1 MRKKYLSALLF
12 GALLFASAGTFT
24 SCKDYDDDINNLQEQ
39 INTIASSLEDLKTKV
54 ESMGGV
60 QDVTFA
66 DGVLTVTTNSG
77 SATYNIP
84 DKVGITKVELKD
96 NVLYVDG
103 VEAGKVSAE
112 SAQKIEVKD
121 GVLYIDGEAQD
132 LNVDFDSNVVAVI
145 DKAAGIYTLT
155 VNNET
160 IELPIAFANVNITLK
175 NANKGENFI
184 FTEYYE
190 GNQATYDDQKYGI
203 HWAIASKDFEWD
215 GPKDAPKAGEMV
227 VGQITAARV
236 SVRPI
241 NFDLTTADL
250 KLVPSV
256 GEAAAVTVKAYPSQ
270 DNGPLNTGSR
280 SASVTY
286 DQVKQGDYVLT
297 LEFDKNKTAE
307 DMIHDFATSDNDAN
321 LKYALSVNGVIVT
334 DYQFVIDTQL
344 KADAQP
350 SCPAFDAAYLAIG
363 GYTNGASYNDG
374 TNSCWNMP
382 AGTHQMSYLDG
393 RIYDMK
399 VEIDDS
405 SKSDANVYGVSID
418 NEKGTITASDNAVDR
433 TFKLKVTLIDVNGN
447 KSKTAVVAVTFA
459 KAETSQVVTL
469 DASTYKV
476 FPNSNSFVIN
486 LGDVFTSLDDKD
498 AITLK
503 NENKITWAIE
513 NNDDKFVVADMDYCD
528 IVYYKD
534 EACTQ
539 DVNLDDQTNGE
550 DVKSIRYAKITVNQP
565 NRIATVGEH
574 LLSIKLIRPTGIAG
588 DQTVPQ
594 TIKKVNIPVHVQLP
608 EWDELFQTTSAWK
621 DGVFVTRLI
630 NVHPTL
636 NRVQVS
642 MNAFTAE
649 KTDWKEE
656 ALKIDLTKLK
666 YNDKYDGNNEKD
678 AAISAMEEVGNY
690 PISLDYGK
698 LTQNISTTHDLA
710 YREMSATAEYQYE
723 SYDNFKRTKDFT
735 VRIMSIFEGAE
746 LQYDG
751 KVQDAVLN
759 ANDVIDGDKLKL
771 VLNGQYV
778 KMKDGNGLT
787 DQDECIVGGKLLYD
801 VNKNISMLFNEQ
813 AGASATI
820 GTINFVQTAQ
830 TNSLIKPE
838 AELTDK
844 GIHIKGQS
852 GMINSGEGGTYTIEF
867 YDCMN
872 VKTVQNVKFTKK

>member
-24 SCKDYDDDINNLQEQ
+24 SCKDYDD
-39 INTIASSLEDLKTKV
+39 IASSLNDLKTKV

-60 QDVTFA
+60 KDVTFA
-66 DGVLTVTTNSG
+66 DGVLTVTTDAGN
-77 SATYNIP
+77 ATYNIP
-84 DKVGITKVELKD
+84 DKVGITKVELT
-96 NVLYVDG
+96 NGVLYVDG
-103 VEAGKVSAE
+103 VEVGK
-112 SAQKIEVKD
+112 AQTVEVKN
-121 GVLYIDGEAQD
+121 GILYIDGEAQE
-132 LNVDFDSNVVAVI
+132 LNVNFDSNVIGVKNN
-145 DKAAGIYTLT
+145 DAGTYSLT

-160 IELPIAFANVNITLK
+160 IQLPIAFANVNITLK
-175 NANKGENFI
+175 NPNKGDEDFI

-190 GNQATYDDQKYGI
+190 GKQATYDDQKYGI

-241 NFDLTTADL
+241 NFDLQNADL
-250 KLVPSV
+250 KLVPSA
-256 GEAAAVTVKAYPSQ
+256 GEAAAVKVIAHPSQ

-280 SASVTY
+280 GASVTY

-297 LEFDKNKTAE
+297 LEFDKDKKAE
-307 DMIHDFATSDNDAN
+307 DMIHDFATSDNNAN
-321 LKYALSVNGVIVT
+321 IKYALSVNGVIVT

-350 SCPAFDAAYLAIG
+350 SCPDFKPERFAIG
-363 GYTNGASYNDG
+363 GITNRWS
-374 TNSCWNMP
+374 MP
-382 AGTHQMSYLDG
+382 TGTHQMSYLDG

-405 SKSDANVYGVSID
+405 SKSDANVYGVVI
-418 NEKGTITASDNAVDR
+418 NEDGTIKAGDNAAGR

-447 KSKTAVVAVTFA
+447 KSKTSVIEVKFA
-459 KAETSQVVTL
+459 KAEAGQVVTL

-486 LGDVFTSLDDKD
+486 LGNVFADLDDKD

-503 NENKITWAIE
+503 DENKITWAIE
-513 NNDDKFVVADMDYCD
+513 NNDKEFVAQGQLSYDANGKEIYILDNNVCD
-528 IVYYKD
+528 IQYYKD

-550 DVKSIRYAKITVNQP
+550 DVKSIRYAKITIKQP
-565 NRIATVGEH
+565 NSKATVGEH
-574 LLSIKLIRPTGIAG
+574 LLSISLYRDNGIYG
-588 DQTVPQ
+588 DYDNAVRE
-594 TIKKVNIPVHVQLP
+594 TITKVNIPVHVQLP

-630 NVHPTL
+630 NVHPYL

-678 AAISAMEEVGNY
+678 AAISAMKEVGNY
-690 PISLDYGK
+690 PISLDYDK

-759 ANDVIDGDKLKL
+759 ANDIIDGDKLKL

>member
-1 MRKKYLSALLF
+1 
-12 GALLFASAGTFT
+12 
-24 SCKDYDDDINNLQEQ
+24 
-39 INTIASSLEDLKTKV
+39 
-54 ESMGGV
+54 MGGV
-60 QDVTFA
+60 QNVTFA

-175 NANKGENFI
+175 NANKGKNFI

-227 VGQITAARV
+227 VGQITAAHV

-286 DQVKQGDYVLT
+286 DEVKQGDYVLT

-307 DMIHDFATSDNDAN
+307 AMIHDFATSDNNAN
-321 LKYALSVNGVIVT
+321 IKYALSVNGVIVT

-363 GYTNGASYNDG
+363 GYTNGVSYNDG
-374 TNSCWNMP
+374 TNYCWNMP

-418 NEKGTITASDNAVDR
+418 NEKGTITASDNAVGR

-513 NNDDKFVVADMDYCD
+513 NNDDKFVVADMDNCD

-539 DVNLDDQTNGE
+539 DVNLNDQTNGE
-550 DVKSIRYAKITVNQP
+550 DVKSIRYAKITINQP
-565 NRIATVGEH
+565 NPIATVGEH
-574 LLSIKLIRPTGIAG
+574 LLSIKLSRYTGVPG
-588 DQTVPQ
+588 DVMVQQ

-630 NVHPTL
+630 NVHPYL

-678 AAISAMEEVGNY
+678 AAISTMKEVGNY

-698 LTQNISTTHDLA
+698 LTQNISTTYDLA

-759 ANDVIDGDKLKL
+759 ANDIIDGDKLKL

>member
-24 SCKDYDDDINNLQEQ
+24 SCKDYDDDINN
-39 INTIASSLEDLKTKV
+39 SSLEDLKTKV

-184 FTEYYE
+184 FTEYYNGDYE
-190 GNQATYDDQKYGI
+190 EPATSSDQKYGI

-344 KADAQP
+344 KADAQQ
-350 SCPAFDAAYLAIG
+350 SCPEVEGSYFAIG
-363 GYTNGASYNDG
+363 GVTPTGYFLDQEGVKCYSE
-374 TNSCWNMP
+374 MP
-382 AGTHQMSYLDG
+382 TGTHQMSYLDG

-447 KSKTAVVAVTFA
+447 KSKTSVIGVTFT

-503 NENKITWAIE
+503 NKYKIEWAIE
-513 NNDDKFVVADMDYCD
+513 NNDDKFVVANMNNCD

-539 DVNLDDQTNGE
+539 DVNLNDQTNGE
-550 DVKSIRYAKITVNQP
+550 DVKSIRYAKITINQP
-565 NRIATVGEH
+565 NSSATVGEH
-574 LLSIKLIRPTGIAG
+574 LLSIKLYRPTGIAG
-588 DQTVPQ
+588 DDTTWQ

-630 NVHPTL
+630 NVHPYL